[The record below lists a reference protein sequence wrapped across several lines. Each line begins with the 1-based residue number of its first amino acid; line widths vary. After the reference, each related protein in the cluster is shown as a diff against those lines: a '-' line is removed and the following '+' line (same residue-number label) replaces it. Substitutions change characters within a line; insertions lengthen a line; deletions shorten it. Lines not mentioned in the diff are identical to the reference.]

1 MCAEKYHKQVFNE
14 KWEFEKH
21 CYILLLTLDPGYI
34 SQLLSEGFV
43 VQLLLFGIIYFGSGG
58 VSCGLLRWF
67 NALKPCLVEWSRSQN
82 CSLLS
87 YKSCAHTVLCN

>member
-43 VQLLLFGIIYFGSGG
+43 VQLLLFVIIYFGSGG
-58 VSCGLLRWF
+58 GWAVD
-67 NALKPCLVEWSRSQN
+67 
-82 CSLLS
+82 CSDGS
-87 YKSCAHTVLCN
+87 MP